1 MPPLVRP
8 GDRVAVV
15 APSGPVVP
23 DRLTRGVE
31 ILTSWGLAV
40 ELMPHALDRATDGMF
55 AGTDVDRGR
64 DLEDAWCLPDVKAV
78 VCARGGYGASR
89 LIDLLDWER
98 MRAAGPRWLVGSSD
112 ITALHEAVQR
122 RLGLATLYGPM
133 VASEVFASEH
143 QDASSVES
151 LRMALLDGPG
161 VTLAADPP
169 LHVAPGIAHGPL
181 VGGNLALV
189 ASAIGTPDMLPS
201 RDAIA
206 FLEDVGEAPYRV
218 DRVLTQLLRSGWFDG
233 VRGVALG
240 TFHQCGDVD
249 GVLRERLS
257 RLQVPVVGGFL
268 VGHGPVQYTIPLG
281 LEVTLDGDRGS
292 LAVHT
297 GD

>member
-1 MPPLVRP
+1 MI
-8 GDRVAVV
+8 
-15 APSGPVVP
+15 P

-40 ELMPHALDRATDGMF
+40 EVMPHALDNANDGMF
-55 AGTDVDRGR
+55 AGTDIDRGR
-64 DLEDAWCLPDVKAV
+64 DLEEAWCLPGVKAV

-112 ITALHEAVQR
+112 ITALHEAVQG

-133 VASEVFASEH
+133 VASEVFVSEH
-143 QDASSVES
+143 QDASSVKS
-151 LRMALLDGPG
+151 LRTAFLDGPG
-161 VTLAADPP
+161 ITLAAETP
-169 LHVAPGIAHGPL
+169 LYVTPGIAHGPL

-189 ASAIGTPDMLPS
+189 ASAVGTPDMLPA
-201 RDAIA
+201 RGAIA

-218 DRVLTQLLRSGWFDG
+218 DRILTQLLRSGWYDG

-240 TFHQCGDVD
+240 TFHQCGDVE

-268 VGHGPVQYTIPLG
+268 VGHGPVQYTVPLG
-281 LEVTLDGDRGS
+281 LDVTLDAYRGS
-292 LAVHT
+292 LTVNT